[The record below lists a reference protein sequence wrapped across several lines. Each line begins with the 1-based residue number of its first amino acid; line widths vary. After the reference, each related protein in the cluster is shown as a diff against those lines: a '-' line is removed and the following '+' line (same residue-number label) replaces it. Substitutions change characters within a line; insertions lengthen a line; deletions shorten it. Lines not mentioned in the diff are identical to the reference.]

1 MTQEMRRIV
10 ERIDREVWQ
19 EQRLETIDEL
29 YADDVV
35 FHIPLPGYGS
45 DRESFKRWVR
55 DSQAAVEII
64 DYRADEPIIDGDRLA
79 YTWTIKIRH
88 VGELFGFEPT
98 GYEAEYGAATINRFR
113 DGKVVEEW
121 NYIDTFSL
129 MQQLGMI
136 KVPELAG
143 TRR

>member
-1 MTQEMRRIV
+1 MTQDMRRII

-19 EQRLETIDEL
+19 EQRLETVDEL
-29 YADDVV
+29 YADDFVLHTP
-35 FHIPLPGYGS
+35 FPGYGS

-55 DSQAAVEII
+55 DATAALKII
-64 DYRADEPIIDGDRLA
+64 DYRADEPIIEGDRLA
-79 YTWTIKIRH
+79 YKWIVKVRH
-88 VGELFGFEPT
+88 VGEMFGFEPT

-129 MQQLGMI
+129 MVQLRMI

-143 TRR
+143 SRR